1 MTDVQNAD
9 GTTENRPF
17 TAKYG
22 RSFDFSELQ
31 NTGTNNSE
39 DGKYTRFL
47 NLTDPNADEDAD
59 NISLTMPVNMAFAEK
74 YGVNGATFKANYLD
88 TALTATYEFVG
99 LGNNVPPVEVTFR
112 SGATPSYEG
121 LADYVRTYGG
131 ENAAIISISPAQ
143 EPSENSITYTVTCE
157 IDESKQAYTL
167 SFDTNGGN
175 EEIRSQKYLEGSVI
189 MQPTEPTRAGYT
201 FDGWYADEELTTAF
215 DFDAGMPGKD
225 TTVYAKW
232 APKTYTVTFV
242 TTTGTAP
249 EPIQVV
255 YGGTYGPLPVLA
267 DDLMSFKGWYL
278 SETGNIYVTEDS
290 VFDSTENQTLYARW
304 EAKQEVSSDMI
315 RVNWNR
321 YYEWNGSGHALDF
334 TVDISSLTPEDF
346 TVTYKL
352 EATPDAEWTSELPV
366 EIGTYA
372 VKLKLTNPHNDYLQN
387 EIHIAGAMTIDKS
400 WPSVSIPNVFYITG
414 WVVDTPQWS
423 TNSDG
428 DVSFTLYRGRYGES
442 RRTRV
447 GSFGP
452 SERFTIPNEH
462 RNQPGGFYLECN
474 VAESEHYYSA
484 SASSGYVEVDEQ
496 GNSKYRPSSSASAAS
511 VQMSAFTLPAVYS
524 AAPAKSEQ
532 DSSFLCSSVSLLHT
546 APVSG
551 ISSTFNQLLTSNTAV
566 FKTTPM
572 TFTAQKSGTTPKM
585 TLSPEEIVTHRGKEF
600 EITLGLDK
608 VSDIWGILAAV
619 NYDPDTLEFL
629 GYTCGDIFTETQ
641 FTAQNDLTA
650 APYKLLATLDEIGT
664 TSAEGNFVTLKFKVK
679 EDAPEKATSISLQA
693 LEVVGEKSAVAVN
706 KGDDISMS
714 VDETL
719 PVISGIKDGETYYGD
734 TVVTIDEEN
743 LATVT
748 VNGES
753 VTVTDGKFTLKPA
766 QEKQTVIV
774 TDKAGNSVTV
784 TVTVNN
790 ADHSDAGL
798 PETGDSSNMMLCVAL
813 LFMSGGILGAV
824 TYRKKRKS
832 K

>member
-1 MTDVQNAD
+1 
-9 GTTENRPF
+9 
-17 TAKYG
+17 
-22 RSFDFSELQ
+22 
-31 NTGTNNSE
+31 
-39 DGKYTRFL
+39 
-47 NLTDPNADEDAD
+47 
-59 NISLTMPVNMAFAEK
+59 
-74 YGVNGATFKANYLD
+74 
-88 TALTATYEFVG
+88 
-99 LGNNVPPVEVTFR
+99 
-112 SGATPSYEG
+112 
-121 LADYVRTYGG
+121 
-131 ENAAIISISPAQ
+131 
-143 EPSENSITYTVTCE
+143 
-157 IDESKQAYTL
+157 
-167 SFDTNGGN
+167 
-175 EEIRSQKYLEGSVI
+175 
-189 MQPTEPTRAGYT
+189 
-201 FDGWYADEELTTAF
+201 
-215 DFDAGMPGKD
+215 
-225 TTVYAKW
+225 
-232 APKTYTVTFV
+232 
-242 TTTGTAP
+242 
-249 EPIQVV
+249 
-255 YGGTYGPLPVLA
+255 
-267 DDLMSFKGWYL
+267 
-278 SETGNIYVTEDS
+278 
-290 VFDSTENQTLYARW
+290 
-304 EAKQEVSSDMI
+304 MI

>member
-1 MTDVQNAD
+1 MRQIPIAD
-9 GTTENRPF
+9 FLARLGHEPVRRSGNELWYRAPYRSERTPSFRVNV
-17 TAKYG
+17 AKQLWY
-22 RSFDFSELQ
+22 DF
-31 NTGTNNSE
+31 
-39 DGKYTRFL
+39 
-47 NLTDPNADEDAD
+47 
-59 NISLTMPVNMAFAEK
+59 
-74 YGVNGATFKANYLD
+74 
-88 TALTATYEFVG
+88 G
-99 LGNNVPPVEVTFR
+99 LGK
-112 SGATPSYEG
+112 
-121 LADYVRTYGG
+121 GG
-131 ENAAIISISPAQ
+131 
-143 EPSENSITYTVTCE
+143 
-157 IDESKQAYTL
+157 
-167 SFDTNGGN
+167 
-175 EEIRSQKYLEGSVI
+175 
-189 MQPTEPTRAGYT
+189 
-201 FDGWYADEELTTAF
+201 
-215 DFDAGMPGKD
+215 
-225 TTVYAKW
+225 
-232 APKTYTVTFV
+232 
-242 TTTGTAP
+242 
-249 EPIQVV
+249 
-255 YGGTYGPLPVLA
+255 
-267 DDLMSFKGWYL
+267 
-278 SETGNIYVTEDS
+278 
-290 VFDSTENQTLYARW
+290 
-304 EAKQEVSSDMI
+304 
-315 RVNWNR
+315 
-321 YYEWNGSGHALDF
+321 
-334 TVDISSLTPEDF
+334 
-346 TVTYKL
+346 
-352 EATPDAEWTSELPV
+352 V

-442 RRTRV
+442 RRTLV

-524 AAPAKSEQ
+524 AAPAKPEQ
-532 DSSFLCSSVSLLHT
+532 DSSLLCSSVSLLHT

-551 ISSTFNQLLTSNTAV
+551 ISSTFNPLLTSNTAV
-566 FKTTPM
+566 FKTTPT
-572 TFTAQKSGTTPKM
+572 TFIAQKSGTTPKM
-585 TLSPEEIVTHRGKEF
+585 TLSPEEVVLNRGKEF
-600 EITLGLDK
+600 EVTLSLDK
-608 VSDIWGILAAV
+608 AADVWGILAAV
-619 NYDPDTLEFL
+619 GYDPDVVELL
-629 GYTCGDIFTETQ
+629 GYTCGGIFTETQ

-798 PETGDSSNMMLCVAL
+798 PGAGDSSNMMLWVAL
-813 LFMSGGILGAV
+813 LFVSGGILGAV